1 MFTSTLTRI
10 FLIAAICLTMSA
22 CSTRESADQYRGS
35 TSQRLLTY
43 SINELVSDL
52 PDNSFAALG
61 SQPIFVRTHF
71 ISKTEALV
79 YAEQRLKMELASR
92 FKLNL
97 VDSATE
103 ADIEF
108 DFFFTSLGTDQD
120 VYGLSVPVFWVS
132 TDGEMPSLDI
142 LAVRMYHGVSEMYY
156 FIKDKKKGVTSAHD
170 GSIARSRSDKFSTP
184 FFSFPIDSLNEKSVL
199 D

>member
-1 MFTSTLTRI
+1 MFNSTLTRI
-10 FLIAAICLTMSA
+10 CFIATICFTMSA

-52 PDNSFAALG
+52 PDNSFTELG
-61 SQPIFVRTHF
+61 SQSIYVRTHF

-97 VDSATE
+97 VDSAAE

-156 FIKDKKKGVTSAHD
+156 FIKAKEG
-170 GSIARSRSDKFSTP
+170 R
-184 FFSFPIDSLNEKSVL
+184 
-199 D
+199 

>member
-1 MFTSTLTRI
+1 MFNSTFTRI
-10 FLIAAICLTMSA
+10 FLIATVCFTMSA

-52 PDNSFAALG
+52 PDNSFTEL
-61 SQPIFVRTHF
+61 SSKSIFVRTHF

-97 VDSATE
+97 VDSAAD

-156 FIKDKKKGVTSAHD
+156 FIKDNNTGVTTAHD

-184 FFSFPIDSLNEKSVL
+184 FFSFPIDSLEEKSVL

>member
-1 MFTSTLTRI
+1 MFNSTLTRI
-10 FLIAAICLTMSA
+10 CCIATICFTMSA

-52 PDNSFAALG
+52 PDDSFTELG
-61 SQPIFVRTHF
+61 SQSIYVRTHF

-97 VDSATE
+97 VDSA
-103 ADIEF
+103 ADADMEF

-156 FIKDKKKGVTSAHD
+156 FIKDKKTGVTTAHD

-184 FFSFPIDSLNEKSVL
+184 FFSFPIDSLEEKSVL

>member
-1 MFTSTLTRI
+1 MFKPTLTRI
-10 FLIAAICLTMSA
+10 FLIATVCFTMSA

-35 TSQRLLTY
+35 TSQRLLSY

-52 PDNSFAALG
+52 PDNSFTEFA

-71 ISKTEALV
+71 ISKSQALV

-97 VDSATE
+97 VDSAAD

-156 FIKDKKKGVTSAHD
+156 FTKNKATGETTAHN

-184 FFSFPIDSLNEKSVL
+184 FFSFPIDSLNEKSVF

>member
-1 MFTSTLTRI
+1 MFNSTLTRI
-10 FLIAAICLTMSA
+10 CFIATICFTMSA

-52 PDNSFAALG
+52 PDNSFTELG
-61 SQPIFVRTHF
+61 SQSIYVRTHF

-97 VDSATE
+97 VDSAAE

-156 FIKDKKKGVTSAHD
+156 FIKDKNTGVTTAHD

-184 FFSFPIDSLNEKSVL
+184 FFSFPIDSLKEKSVL